1 MITHKNITITH
12 KKWEYAVLSKKQNNS
27 DSEPDPVRAK
37 DKLAA
42 AGPAEAV
49 FGPAEA
55 VFARRLRVL
64 RRVLDISACELD
76 RQIGLGPGTIGRLER
91 GNQRIYASHLY
102 RVGEIT
108 GIGIDYF
115 YMGLGDIMSETGSET
130 ENIKNDIDY
139 LLNSLEAAKAGDLR
153 GDAKIVARLLATE
166 LTKEMATELADE
178 LGAEEDG

>member
-1 MITHKNITITH
+1 MNTTITH
-12 KKWEYAVLSKKQNNS
+12 KKWEYAILSKKQNNN
-27 DSEPDPVRAK
+27 DSEPNPVHAK
-37 DKLAA
+37 GKLVAA
-42 AGPAEAV
+42 
-49 FGPAEA
+49 GPAEA

-64 RRVLDISACELD
+64 RRVLDIRACELD

-102 RVGEIT
+102 RIGEIT

-115 YMGLGDIMSETGSET
+115 YMGLGDMVSETGSET

-178 LGAEEDG
+178 LGAEEAE

>member
-1 MITHKNITITH
+1 KNITITH

-42 AGPAEAV
+42 A
-49 FGPAEA
+49 GPAEA